1 MIDIICQ
8 TNNVAG
14 RLLRHNNG
22 YVKSTKAYVPW
33 EIVYSEARE
42 LFLLSS
48 KSVSF
53 LLRLNVL
60 FV

>member
-33 EIVYSEARE
+33 EIVYSEEFTTRAE
-42 LFLLSS
+42 AVLL
-48 KSVSF
+48 
-53 LLRLNVL
+53 N
-60 FV
+60 